1 MKTKDYVYLDNE
13 LLNSHLAQF
22 EKGLLTKET
31 TEHGTES
38 SDTIN
43 GWSNTASGLN
53 GILGIGVKFQ
63 YDVHEGDSTV
73 ESEFTK
79 NIVENVL
86 NDYAVDLLIEDC
98 DKNNLLHNLCQS
110 NEGDFTLFSSEFK
123 IYDFEYLKSITNPQ
137 LLAPILSKATPP
149 VAPGPQASKQA
160 RIEYQKQ
167 LKHYND
173 SKKVP
178 DVYELLNDFSIFA
191 DALFGDSVLVKQ
203 NGCLAIC
210 KRKNLRLSK
219 AQASFENESN
229 RKIKVFGVVSATK
242 GKTHPD
248 GDVPIFELNDLD
260 KISSLLFDITLSNF
274 NMLHDNDKII
284 KPIAIYF
291 EAE

>member
-1 MKTKDYVYLDNE
+1 MKPKDYIYLDNK

-22 EKGLLTKET
+22 EKGLLVKEK
-31 TEHGTES
+31 TEHETES
-38 SDTIN
+38 SDSTT
-43 GWSNTASGLN
+43 GSSKTTAGLN
-53 GILGIGVKFQ
+53 GILGIGAKFQ

-98 DKNNLLHNLCQS
+98 ATHDLLHDLPQS
-110 NEGDFTLFSSEFK
+110 NEGDFILLSSEFK

-137 LLAPILSKATPP
+137 LLASITDNATPP
-149 VAPGPQASKQA
+149 ATPGPQASKQA

-167 LKHYND
+167 LKNYND
-173 SKKVP
+173 SQEASEN
-178 DVYELLNDFSIFA
+178 YEMLNAFSTFA
-191 DALFGDSVLVKQ
+191 NALFDDSVLIKL
-203 NGCLAIC
+203 NGGLAIC
-210 KRKNLRLSK
+210 KRKNLRLNK

-242 GKTHPD
+242 KETHPD
-248 GDVPIFELNDLD
+248 GNISEFKPNDLD
-260 KISSLLFDITLSNF
+260 RVSSLLFDIMLSNF
-274 NMLHDNDKII
+274 NMLYNNDKII